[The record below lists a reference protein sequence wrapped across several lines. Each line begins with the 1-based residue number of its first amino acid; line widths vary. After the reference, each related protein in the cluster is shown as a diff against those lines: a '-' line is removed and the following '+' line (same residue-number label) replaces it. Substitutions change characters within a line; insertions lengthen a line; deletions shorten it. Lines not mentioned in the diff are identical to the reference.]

1 MSKGSKSSSKSA
13 SAKQAAEAA
22 KVIRKAT
29 KQAGSAAAVRKI
41 KGGPKNLP
49 GNGVNPRDPFYINY

>member
-1 MSKGSKSSSKSA
+1 MPKGSRSSSKTA
-13 SAKQAAEAA
+13 AAKQAAEAA

-49 GNGVNPRDPFYINY
+49 SNGVNPRDPFFVNY